1 MIAWDRVM
9 TVAET
14 QARDLLRRRIALA
27 MLLLLPAAMYLTVL
41 EEEAQ
46 IRSGENPFTLRV
58 GVVGVAWA
66 VAGAAFFLGLSSRR
80 VDERLTLTGY
90 RRGDLAAGRLLFLSA
105 LAAAVMVLYCLLITG
120 LSRGDAGIVTLAV
133 ISTGIVALGLGLA
146 LATLVPR
153 ELEGVLALIAL
164 IGIQT
169 SLPTDAAIGPA
180 LPFYGPTRLVEAA
193 WNSSG
198 SVVAPLLH
206 AGAAAIALLGLF
218 LALWGRRLAR

>member
-66 VAGAAFFLGLSSRR
+66 VAGAAFSPPSQ
-80 VDERLTLTGY
+80 
-90 RRGDLAAGRLLFLSA
+90 
-105 LAAAVMVLYCLLITG
+105 
-120 LSRGDAGIVTLAV
+120 
-133 ISTGIVALGLGLA
+133 
-146 LATLVPR
+146 PR
-153 ELEGVLALIAL
+153 
-164 IGIQT
+164 
-169 SLPTDAAIGPA
+169 
-180 LPFYGPTRLVEAA
+180 
-193 WNSSG
+193 
-198 SVVAPLLH
+198 
-206 AGAAAIALLGLF
+206 
-218 LALWGRRLAR
+218 